1 MTRDEAMEVV
11 ARAAAEFG
19 AVVFSGNGYN
29 PRSLCATD
37 DRPEFFYMVGSM
49 GLCSPL
55 AAGFSHCADGV
66 PVVLVEGDG
75 NGLMGLSGWPVAAR
89 TARGTFVHVLLDN
102 ALYESTGKQ
111 RTLSPDVDFR
121 VLARGAGYDSAFS
134 AESPRSFEAELRAA
148 LGREAKTFMYAPT
161 EELRG
166 EPAPRVPY
174 EPREISRRFREAV
187 RGRSGD
193 GRRGDSEGGG
203 A

>member
-1 MTRDEAMEVV
+1 MEVV
-11 ARAAAEFG
+11 ARAAAEVG

-37 DRPEFFYMVGSM
+37 DQPEFFYMVGSM

-55 AAGFSHCADGV
+55 AAGFSHCGDGV

-89 TARGTFVHVLLDN
+89 AARGTFVHVLLDN

-111 RTLSPDVDFR
+111 RTLSPEVDFR
-121 VLARGAGYDSAFS
+121 VLARGAGYDSALK
-134 AESPRSFEAELRAA
+134 AEAPRSFETELRAA
-148 LGREAKTFMYAPT
+148 LGREAKTFLYAPT
-161 EELRG
+161 EELKG
-166 EPAPRVPY
+166 KPAPRVPY
-174 EPREISRRFREAV
+174 DPREISRRFREAV
-187 RGRSGD
+187 RARLGNGGRGTQD
-193 GRRGDSEGGG
+193 GGG